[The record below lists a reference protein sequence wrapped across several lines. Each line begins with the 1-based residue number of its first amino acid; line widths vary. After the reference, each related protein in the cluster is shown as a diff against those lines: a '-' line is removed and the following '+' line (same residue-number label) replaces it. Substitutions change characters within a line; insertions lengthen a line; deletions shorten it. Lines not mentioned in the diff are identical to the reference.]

1 MTYICHMIRVA
12 IFASGSGSNAE
23 TIFKHL
29 QTHNQI
35 RISAIYCNNPQAG
48 VIARADRL
56 GLPLRL
62 FTKDDLYNNGQV
74 WEQLKVDQIDWI
86 VLAGFLW
93 LMPGELIEAYRNR
106 IINIH
111 PALLP
116 SYGGKGMYGMRVH
129 QAVITAAEK
138 ESGITIHLINEEYD
152 RGAILLQKRI
162 FIPPGMSPEEL
173 AIRIHQL
180 EHFYFP
186 RFLESHIFSQS
197 QIE

>member
-1 MTYICHMIRVA
+1 MIRVA

-35 RISAIYCNNPQAG
+35 WISAIYCNNPQAG

-74 WEQLKVDQIDWI
+74 WEQLKGDQIDWI

-129 QAVITAAEK
+129 QAVIAAAEK

-173 AIRIHQL
+173 AMRIHTL